1 MKEAIQRK
9 ENKNKQ
15 NDPLQ
20 RRAEEAVQMKEM
32 SPPPFS
38 LDAAPAQMKGEEE
51 EESSVQMKSTA
62 PTQMKGEEEEEAT
75 QLKSAAPAQMKSE
88 EEEEKA

>member
-9 ENKNKQ
+9 EDKNKQ

-20 RRAEEAVQMKEM
+20 RRAEEDAVQMKEM

-51 EESSVQMKSTA
+51 EEATQLKSAA
-62 PTQMKGEEEEEAT
+62 PAQMKGEEEEESL
-75 QLKSAAPAQMKSE
+75 QMKAAPAQMKSE